1 MNTTFALLTFLIQI
15 FFCHQSH
22 STTYQKKRK
31 KLTIGYLNFC
41 TDFVGTKVINFT
53 LIWKCRLPKNG
64 TFIGPRKGYLQRILS
79 FPALAS
85 NIETLY
91 QMLFSTV
98 DKINRQTIQATLR
111 PSLSVY
117 ASLNIKMQRKIKY
130 R

>member
-1 MNTTFALLTFLIQI
+1 MNTTFALLTLLIQTI
-15 FFCHQSH
+15 FCHQSH

-53 LIWKCRLPKNG
+53 LIWKCRLPENG

-79 FPALAS
+79 VPALTS

-91 QMLFSTV
+91 QMLFF
-98 DKINRQTIQATLR
+98 DCRQDYPTNDSSNLTSKFECLCFIEYKKPEKKKT
-111 PSLSVY
+111 
-117 ASLNIKMQRKIKY
+117 
-130 R
+130 